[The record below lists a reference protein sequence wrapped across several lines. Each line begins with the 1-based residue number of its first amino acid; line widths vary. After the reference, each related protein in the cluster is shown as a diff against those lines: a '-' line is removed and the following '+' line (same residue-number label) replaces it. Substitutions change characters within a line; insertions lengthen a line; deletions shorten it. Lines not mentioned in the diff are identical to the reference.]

1 MGAFRFSFGEAGR
14 GRFGRPGP
22 SDSGMSGGK
31 EALTAAAAGSS
42 SGREEGELLINVL
55 LSEAL
60 NNPDEVRVC
69 LSMWPFVSVVFGV
82 QEQSSMHMPV
92 AAV

>member
-1 MGAFRFSFGEAGR
+1 
-14 GRFGRPGP
+14 
-22 SDSGMSGGK
+22 MSGGK
-31 EALTAAAAGSS
+31 EVLTAAAAAAAGSS

-60 NNPDEVRVC
+60 NNPDEVRLC
-69 LSMWPFVSVVFGV
+69 LNTWPWVSVVGGV
-82 QEQSSMHMPV
+82 QEQSSLRMPV